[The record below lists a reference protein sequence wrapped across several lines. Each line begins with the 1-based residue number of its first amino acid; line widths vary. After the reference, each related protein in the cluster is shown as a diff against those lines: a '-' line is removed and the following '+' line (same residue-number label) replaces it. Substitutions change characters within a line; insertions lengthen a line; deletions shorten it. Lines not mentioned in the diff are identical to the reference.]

1 MVIMCNEMVGRDGYQ
16 VSQETKTALVLGS
29 IKGIGKAIALA
40 LARNGV
46 QVVTTYWDWPESLQD
61 LQKDLAA
68 IGTPNLI
75 VKVDLLDVDAIKQ
88 LIADIQSEFG
98 GLNILVNNIERGG
111 WPLIH
116 GAYEQDQWDM
126 EVATTMRAK
135 RWLFHEALPLLKKS
149 GDGVVINISS
159 IAGLVGRSGPAAPF
173 FPDAYAAVNRGI
185 SLLTETWA
193 REASPD
199 VRVNELMIGFF
210 ETRHGPQTRGWQNL
224 NTSAK
229 QALIDHTP
237 LGRLG
242 KLSDIVSAVLF
253 LIDQAPFMTGSVIR
267 LDGGYVLGGE
277 KVPPMPKGIL

>member
-1 MVIMCNEMVGRDGYQ
+1 MNQRI
-16 VSQETKTALVLGS
+16 KTALITGS

-40 LARNGV
+40 LARNGI
-46 QVVTTYWDWPESLQD
+46 QVVATYWDWPEFLPD

-68 IGTPNLI
+68 VGTSHLI
-75 VKVDLLDVDAIKQ
+75 VKIDLLNNVAIKQ
-88 LIADIQSEFG
+88 LVVDIQSKYG
-98 GLNILVNNIERGG
+98 GLDILINNIERGG
-111 WPLIH
+111 WPLVH
-116 GAYEQDQWDM
+116 GEYEQNQWDM

-135 RWLFHEALPLLKKS
+135 RWLFHEALPLLKAS
-149 GDGVVINISS
+149 GDGTVVNISS

-173 FPDAYAAVNRGI
+173 FPDAYSAVNRGI

-193 REASPD
+193 REASPE

-210 ETRHGPQTRGWQNL
+210 ETRHGPQTRGWKNL
-224 NTSAK
+224 ASSDK

-242 KLSDIVSAVLF
+242 KLSDIVSSIMF
-253 LIDQAPFMTGSVIR
+253 LINHAPFMTGSVIR

-277 KVPPMPKGIL
+277 KIPDMPKGIL